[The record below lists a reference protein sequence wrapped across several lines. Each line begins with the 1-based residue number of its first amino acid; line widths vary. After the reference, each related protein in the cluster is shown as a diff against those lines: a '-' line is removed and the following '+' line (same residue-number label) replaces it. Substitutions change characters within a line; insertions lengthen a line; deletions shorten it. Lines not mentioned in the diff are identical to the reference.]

1 MLNIVL
7 VSGGVDSA
15 CMLGLVKESSK
26 EDDRVVAVHYNYG
39 QPTEERELENARKL
53 CTYFDVPL
61 VEKNLEEIIPKGG
74 LTDKIQDFTI
84 PTKESG
90 ISTGYVPFRN
100 TLLILVGAGIGA
112 SIEKKDSVCVW
123 LGAQL
128 IDYEA
133 YADCRPE
140 FFNALQRVLNL
151 SEVEQTFYIK
161 APFVN
166 KSKAEVIKRGCELG
180 VPFNL
185 TISCYKPIGGKMC
198 GSCGACSERL
208 EAFKLAGIEDPIMYE
223 NINNK
228 GVKK

>member
-26 EDDRVVAVHYNYG
+26 EDDRIIAVHYNYG
-39 QPTEERELENARKL
+39 QPTERRELENAKKL
-53 CTYFDVPL
+53 CSHFDVPL
-61 VEKNLEEIIPKGG
+61 LERSLKEVISKGG
-74 LTDKIQDFTI
+74 LTDKNQDFTI

-90 ISTGYVPFRN
+90 VSSGYVPFRN

-112 SIEKKDSVCVW
+112 SIEKKDSICIW

-128 IDYEA
+128 VDYEA

-140 FFNALQRVLNL
+140 FFNALQKVLNL

-161 APFVN
+161 TPFVN
-166 KSKAEVIKRGCELG
+166 KSKTEVIKEGFKLE

-185 TISCYKPIGGKMC
+185 TISCYKPIDGKMC
-198 GSCGACSERL
+198 RSCSACLERL
-208 EAFKLAGIEDPIMYE
+208 EAFKLAGIEDPIIYKE
-223 NINNK
+223 K
-228 GVKK
+228 